1 MKTEESHFGWGLSE
15 TLWQDLVVFFSTS
28 IRPAASLLLPTSKIA
43 TGIRT
48 GSTFWSAIVLISLK
62 AWLFQVFNCHNH
74 PVFGKEKLCKQ
85 ILWDRFTMA
94 I

>member
-1 MKTEESHFGWGLSE
+1 MKGEKSHFGWRLSE
-15 TLWQDLVVFFSTS
+15 TLWQDLVVFSSTS
-28 IRPAASLLLPTSKIA
+28 IRPAASLLLPTSKFA

-48 GSTFWSAIVLISLK
+48 GSTWSPIVLISLK

-85 ILWDRFTMA
+85 ILLDRFTMA